1 MADEE
6 FTAFFDRDFDRLVGF
21 LCKSGYDREIAR
33 DAAAEAM
40 TELLRQ
46 WSEVAAPKAW
56 VRTVSRRI
64 AFRLLAEGPRSVK
77 AAIAGCWSTTD
88 LADDQPRAVVEEHP
102 AVVALLRQLPDAQRE
117 VMAWY
122 LDGFDPAEIAVITG
136 STPTTV
142 RSNLRHAR
150 ERMKHLRTSQAAG
163 QIPDTTKPRRR
174 TR

>member
-1 MADEE
+1 VADDE

-46 WSEVAAPKAW
+46 WSEVTAPKAW
-56 VRTVSRRI
+56 VRTVGSRI

-88 LADDQPRAVVEEHP
+88 RADDRTRAVVEEQP
-102 AVVALLRQLPDAQRE
+102 AVVALLRQLPDVQRE
-117 VMAWY
+117 VMAWH
-122 LDGFDPAEIAVITG
+122 LDGFDPAEIAAITG

-150 ERMKHLRTSQAAG
+150 ERMKQLRAAQATG
-163 QIPDTTKPRRR
+163 RTPDTTKPRRR